1 MSILTANKQYRTS
14 ETYVCTL
21 HYKQS
26 PCTKY
31 KSPDSTCESFPMAHT
46 ISTGCYADAPI
57 ALTAKKYVPNKGYA
71 LIKQMRLT
79 TSRYSIRMY
88 KSVYVLNSLHLVYN
102 STNCQLQL
110 VRKSTERTEP
120 PYVCM
125 YIRTHV
131 YAYNSTVEKVPE
143 DNLYYVRML
152 QLEIDLRKYICTV
165 GIHHTDWQKLYENYS
180 GISTH
185 TVQIWFLFEYVA
197 QVSLWWYSVFSCTK

>member
-1 MSILTANKQYRTS
+1 
-14 ETYVCTL
+14 
-21 HYKQS
+21 
-26 PCTKY
+26 
-31 KSPDSTCESFPMAHT
+31 MAHT
-46 ISTGCYADAPI
+46 ISTGCYADVPI
-57 ALTAKKYVPNKGYA
+57 VLTAKKYVPNKGYA

-79 TSRYSIRMY
+79 TSRYDIRMY